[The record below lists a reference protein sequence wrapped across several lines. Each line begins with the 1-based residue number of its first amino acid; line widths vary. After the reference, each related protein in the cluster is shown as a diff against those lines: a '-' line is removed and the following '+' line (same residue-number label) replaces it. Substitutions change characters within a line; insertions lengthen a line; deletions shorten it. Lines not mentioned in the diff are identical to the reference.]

1 MKYLEQ
7 LIEIFL
13 AVVVFG
19 ALFPLINTALGN
31 LGLDNVSVA
40 GTYMDFSWV
49 ITIFVLA
56 LLIGFM
62 YIGFKQF
69 QNRKK

>member
-1 MKYLEQ
+1 MKYLTE
-7 LIEIFL
+7 LIEIFI
-13 AVVVFG
+13 AVVIFG

-40 GTYMDFSWV
+40 GTTMNFSWV
-49 ITIFVLA
+49 VTLFVLA

-62 YIGFKQF
+62 YIGLKQF
-69 QNRKK
+69 QKK

>member
-1 MKYLEQ
+1 MKYLTE
-7 LIEIFL
+7 LIEIFI
-13 AVVVFG
+13 AVVIFG

-49 ITIFVLA
+49 VTLFVLA

-62 YIGFKQF
+62 YIGLKQF
-69 QNRKK
+69 QKK